1 MKLKQGLTFDDV
13 LLVPAYSDILP
24 KAVDVSTELAKNFPL
39 KTPLLSA
46 AMDTVTETHMAIA
59 MAQAGGLGIIHKNQ
73 SAEAQ
78 AKQVAAV
85 KSFERALIHAPVTVS
100 PDDSIAYVRK
110 LQERHGFSGFPVV
123 DDGRLVGILTH
134 RDLRLSIHDATHVS
148 ERMSTQLVTA
158 APDVARDALMNLM
171 HQHRIEK
178 ILLVED
184 GALKGMVTMKDIEQ
198 SRVRPH
204 ATKDHLGRLR
214 VGAAIGIGDAEKQR
228 AQALVQEGVDV
239 LVVDTAHGHTASVM
253 AMVKWLKTTFDVT
266 VIAGNIATGEAATAL
281 ADAGA
286 DAVKVGIG
294 PGSICTTRIVAGV
307 GVPQITA
314 ILDAAAALKGR
325 IPIIADGGIRY
336 SGDVAKALAAGAQ
349 VVMVGGLLA
358 GTDESPGTVELYQGR
373 AYKSYRGMGSL
384 GAMALGSA
392 ERYFQDKQDKLVP
405 EGIEG
410 RVPYKGTMEGVLH
423 QLVGG
428 IRACMGYTGSQHLA
442 ALRSAQMVQLTGA
455 GMRESHAHDV
465 EITKEAPNY
474 SQDRS

>member
-13 LLVPAYSDILP
+13 LLVPAYSGILP
-24 KAVDVSTELAKNFPL
+24 KAVDVSSSLRNFPL

-59 MAQAGGLGIIHKNQ
+59 MAQAGRLGIIRKNQ

-134 RDLRLSIHDATHVS
+134 RDLRLSIHDATHVG

-294 PGSICTTRIVAGV
+294 PGSICTTRIVAEICV
-307 GVPQITA
+307 NHRH
-314 ILDAAAALKGR
+314 LNAAAALKGVSLSLPMAASV
-325 IPIIADGGIRY
+325 IP
-336 SGDVAKALAAGAQ
+336 
-349 VVMVGGLLA
+349 
-358 GTDESPGTVELYQGR
+358 
-373 AYKSYRGMGSL
+373 GMWQKPW
-384 GAMALGSA
+384 
-392 ERYFQDKQDKLVP
+392 R
-405 EGIEG
+405 
-410 RVPYKGTMEGVLH
+410 RVRKW
-423 QLVGG
+423 
-428 IRACMGYTGSQHLA
+428 
-442 ALRSAQMVQLTGA
+442 
-455 GMRESHAHDV
+455 
-465 EITKEAPNY
+465 
-474 SQDRS
+474 